1 MNGIPRTIEEIFSGL
16 LKENASEVVAEVK
29 KDLSNLIKNCLLG
42 RQNTA
47 SDLCTVDRRG
57 THIFQPFF
65 PTLIENGFKLSSL
78 GLRSLSEI
86 AVIRTEEDNLPLS
99 KELTIAVDA
108 INRGN
113 EINKAL
119 EYLSGLDNKVV
130 KIIGYVIRKETK
142 DDLKKKY
149 PDIELCFAIEA
160 QDDETY
166 YSAHDR
172 LTTFYHSR
180 LVPLDS
186 EHIYG
191 ECDVKCSKKR
201 VEKLIREAFLRVF
214 KVSTEVI
221 ESEEKLHVNSSI
233 SKYSVEL
240 IDTRAFE
247 NEILPDLKEL
257 IAFERVQMRV
267 KMRYKPPFHKLNI
280 MVFCSPHIL
289 DMATLSSSC
298 KGKNFM
304 NKECNIPPED
314 LKPDICCSCLELYYS
329 SMLLENF
336 RDEFLSLGEN
346 KDIDII
352 WYI

>member
-1 MNGIPRTIEEIFSGL
+1 MNGVPRTIEEMFSGL
-16 LKENASEVVAEVK
+16 LKENASKVVAEVK
-29 KDLSNLIKNCLLG
+29 KDLSDLIKNCLLES
-42 RQNTA
+42 QNTA

-86 AVIRTEEDNLPLS
+86 AVIRTDEGDLPLS
-99 KELTIAVDA
+99 RELIIAVDA

-142 DDLKKKY
+142 DDLKKKH
-149 PDIELCFAIEA
+149 PGIELCFAIEA
-160 QDDETY
+160 EDDTAY

-186 EHIYG
+186 EHTYG

-201 VEKLIREAFLRVF
+201 AEELIREAFLRVF
-214 KVSTEVI
+214 KASTEVI
-221 ESEEKLHVNSSI
+221 ESEEKLHADSSI
-233 SKYSVEL
+233 SKYSIEL

-247 NEILPDLKEL
+247 NEILPGLKRF
-257 IAFERVQMRV
+257 ITFERVQVRV
-267 KMRYKPPFHKLNI
+267 KMRYKAPFHKLNI

-289 DMATLSSSC
+289 DMEALSSFC
-298 KGKNFM
+298 KEKNFM
-304 NKECNIPPED
+304 SKECNVPPEG
-314 LKPDICCSCLELYYS
+314 LKPNICCSCLEGYYS
-329 SMLLENF
+329 SMLLKYF
-336 RDEFLSLGEN
+336 KDEFLSLGGN